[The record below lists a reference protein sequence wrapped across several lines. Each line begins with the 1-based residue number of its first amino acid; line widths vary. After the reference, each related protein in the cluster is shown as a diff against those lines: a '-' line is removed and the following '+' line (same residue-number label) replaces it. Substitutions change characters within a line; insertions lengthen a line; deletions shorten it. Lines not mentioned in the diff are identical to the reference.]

1 MLKETKASTSIS
13 YLTDKQSSSLDTT
26 KVKSDTQIDNI
37 VLQSNNSSI
46 HTEPF
51 ADYTQQSL
59 SLTTSNNTPKPLQK
73 TKKKNKKKE
82 ILMINMH
89 IATPTEKEP
98 IEPLIL
104 STHSSKF
111 AYDKSQSSNS
121 DCPTIDQL
129 TNEVS
134 YDDINLEESYSYDDI
149 NLEESYSYDD
159 IKSQESSS
167 NVVEKQRDNAEPLFN
182 DNLDLINFTHKLKLS
197 QKIDNIYETNATQ
210 LILNRLRAGHNLDV
224 PYTPTNRMSSKNY
237 STYTENLF
245 NRFEKYLKHNYEH
258 LWKKINQDILIST
271 QPEQMEFDILGF
283 SFEHSSKERTLI
295 ESPNLQA
302 ISARSS
308 YNYLK
313 PFHENTV
320 IIAEVTT
327 SFLSFHNDDLSLCEK
342 KKISSSLI
350 NIERK
355 KSSFKLFQKLLQLE
369 RGLAFILL
377 YYGIQLEYVLVVLF
391 GRGEPLRS
399 IIPQFLRLDGYVGDR
414 HVGAAIDGTTSRLN
428 NFVNGFDLKKDIV
441 SHMPHLRQ
449 FNFHIR
455 SIFENV
461 THVEIDAIR
470 RSFLKYQL
478 GSVDCAVNYFNNN
491 YGRCQTYSLPF
502 KDVLNGYYVITF

>member
-1 MLKETKASTSIS
+1 MPKETKASKSIS
-13 YLTDKQSSSLDTT
+13 YLTDKQSSSLDIT
-26 KVKSDTQIDNI
+26 KVKSDTQIDDI

-59 SLTTSNNTPKPLQK
+59 SLTT
-73 TKKKNKKKE
+73 KKK
-82 ILMINMH
+82 
-89 IATPTEKEP
+89 P

-104 STHSSKF
+104 STHSSEF

-121 DCPTIDQL
+121 DCPTVDQL

-134 YDDINLEESYSYDDI
+134 YDDI
-149 NLEESYSYDD
+149 
-159 IKSQESSS
+159 KSQKSSS
-167 NVVEKQRDNAEPLFN
+167 NVVEKQRDNAEQLYN
-182 DNLDLINFTHKLKLS
+182 DNLGIHQMKLFVDELKGEFIKRFDQFHTQIKGVEQKIEHMDKRLNKKIDQLS

-210 LILNRLRAGHNLDV
+210 LILNRLRADHNLDV
-224 PYTPTNRMSSKNY
+224 PYTPTYRMFSKNY

-245 NRFEKYLKHNYEH
+245 HRFEKYLKHNYEH
-258 LWKKINQDILIST
+258 LWKKIHQDILIST

-295 ESPNLQA
+295 ASPNLQA
-302 ISARSS
+302 ISALSS
-308 YNYLK
+308 YSFVK
-313 PFHENTV
+313 PFQANTV

-377 YYGIQLEYVLVVLF
+377 YYGIQFEYVLVVLF
-391 GRGEPLRS
+391 GRFNDSKNHRSPEYIYRILFESSFSKNIPLLH
-399 IIPQFLRLDGYVGDR
+399 QLYLRDRDG
-414 HVGAAIDGTTSRLN
+414 HNKQI
-428 NFVNGFDLKKDIV
+428 
-441 SHMPHLRQ
+441 
-449 FNFHIR
+449 
-455 SIFENV
+455 
-461 THVEIDAIR
+461 
-470 RSFLKYQL
+470 
-478 GSVDCAVNYFNNN
+478 YFI
-491 YGRCQTYSLPF
+491 C
-502 KDVLNGYYVITF
+502 

>member
-1 MLKETKASTSIS
+1 
-13 YLTDKQSSSLDTT
+13 
-26 KVKSDTQIDNI
+26 
-37 VLQSNNSSI
+37 
-46 HTEPF
+46 
-51 ADYTQQSL
+51 QSL

-73 TKKKNKKKE
+73 TKKKNKKKRNTNDQYARQIRRSPFE
-82 ILMINMH
+82 TKFNT

-149 NLEESYSYDD
+149 NLEESYSYAD

-210 LILNRLRAGHNLDV
+210 LILNRLHADHNLDV

-258 LWKKINQDILIST
+258 LWKKINRNILIST

-313 PFHENTV
+313 PFHANTV

-391 GRGEPLRS
+391 GRFNDSKNHRSSEYIYRILFESSFSKNIPLLH
-399 IIPQFLRLDGYVGDR
+399 QLYLRDRDG
-414 HVGAAIDGTTSRLN
+414 HNKQI
-428 NFVNGFDLKKDIV
+428 
-441 SHMPHLRQ
+441 
-449 FNFHIR
+449 
-455 SIFENV
+455 
-461 THVEIDAIR
+461 
-470 RSFLKYQL
+470 
-478 GSVDCAVNYFNNN
+478 YFI
-491 YGRCQTYSLPF
+491 C
-502 KDVLNGYYVITF
+502 

>member
-182 DNLDLINFTHKLKLS
+182 DNLGKS
-197 QKIDNIYETNATQ
+197 
-210 LILNRLRAGHNLDV
+210 LN
-224 PYTPTNRMSSKNY
+224 
-237 STYTENLF
+237 
-245 NRFEKYLKHNYEH
+245 
-258 LWKKINQDILIST
+258 
-271 QPEQMEFDILGF
+271 
-283 SFEHSSKERTLI
+283 
-295 ESPNLQA
+295 
-302 ISARSS
+302 
-308 YNYLK
+308 
-313 PFHENTV
+313 
-320 IIAEVTT
+320 
-327 SFLSFHNDDLSLCEK
+327 
-342 KKISSSLI
+342 
-350 NIERK
+350 
-355 KSSFKLFQKLLQLE
+355 
-369 RGLAFILL
+369 
-377 YYGIQLEYVLVVLF
+377 
-391 GRGEPLRS
+391 
-399 IIPQFLRLDGYVGDR
+399 
-414 HVGAAIDGTTSRLN
+414 
-428 NFVNGFDLKKDIV
+428 
-441 SHMPHLRQ
+441 
-449 FNFHIR
+449 
-455 SIFENV
+455 
-461 THVEIDAIR
+461 
-470 RSFLKYQL
+470 
-478 GSVDCAVNYFNNN
+478 
-491 YGRCQTYSLPF
+491 
-502 KDVLNGYYVITF
+502 